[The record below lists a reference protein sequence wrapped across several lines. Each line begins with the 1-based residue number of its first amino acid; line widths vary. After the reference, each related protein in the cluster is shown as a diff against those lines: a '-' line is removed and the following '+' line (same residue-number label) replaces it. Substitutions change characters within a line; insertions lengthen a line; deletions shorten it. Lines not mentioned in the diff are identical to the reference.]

1 MRLWKGNKVDQQYEM
16 SDEEIYAAFRAS
28 RYFELL
34 LYYPTR
40 RVLAMFISAPE
51 DGLNSAWEEAEF
63 EQLVR
68 YTDSKLRER

>member
-16 SDEEIYAAFRAS
+16 SDAEIFATLKAS

-40 RVLAMFISAPE
+40 RVLAMFISAP
-51 DGLNSAWEEAEF
+51 DGLNSTWEEAEF
-63 EQLVR
+63 ERLVR
-68 YTDSKLRER
+68 YTDNELRE